1 MRDYQLIDGLN
12 SVSHD
17 IPNIRPW
24 LSAGTTYSSTSRS
37 HYFAIVK
44 GNLTVRA
51 DVTTDLSA
59 KCISN
64 GLVLTTCYSRPSYSK
79 ND

>member
-17 IPNIRPW
+17 IPKIRPW

-64 GLVLTTCYSRPSYSK
+64 GLVLTTCYSRLSYSK